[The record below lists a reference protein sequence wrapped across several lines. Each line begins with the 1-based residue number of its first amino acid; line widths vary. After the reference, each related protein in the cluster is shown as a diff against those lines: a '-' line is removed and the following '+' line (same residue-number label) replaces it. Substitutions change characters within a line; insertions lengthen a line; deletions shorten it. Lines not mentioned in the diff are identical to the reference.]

1 MKIKSN
7 TYSQIISFF
16 NDSNK
21 EQGGILGVNDQ
32 DVICAFYGDKTG
44 SCTND
49 TYEPDIDTLNRVILE
64 WYNKNI
70 YFIGLIHS
78 HIGGC
83 TKLSKTDINY
93 ALEIYNVMESDAII
107 FPIVIKRNNSVCIN
121 NFKYSNN
128 QWTKDLLEIVD

>member
-44 SCTND
+44 CCTND
-49 TYEPDIDTLNRVILE
+49 TYEPDIDTLNQVILE

-83 TKLSKTDINY
+83 PKLSKTDINY

-128 QWTKDLLEIVD
+128 QWTKDSLEIVD